1 MKLTDRYDNEIE
13 YKGNKFFMNLA
24 FDIVLRAYELKSDP
38 NFNNYQRVSIMWE
51 MFIVNHDEHDVTFE
65 DKNTIVKTIF
75 DHFLEPEK
83 DKEINDDNK
92 TQGQGKPLFDF
103 EHDAEYIYA
112 SFLQDYKIDLFEM
125 QGVLRWEKFLALLS
139 SLKDDTKFKEVI
151 GIRGQKIPPPTKFN
165 KDERDRIIKLKQIY
179 ALPVASEEVIQS
191 NMNNVLS
198 SLSATFKGGR

>member
-1 MKLTDRYDNEIE
+1 MKLTDRYDSVIE
-13 YKGNKFFMNLA
+13 YKGKVFTMNLA

-38 NFNNYQRVSIMWE
+38 NFNNYQRVNIMWE
-51 MFIVNHDEHDVTFE
+51 MFIVNHSEYEVTFE

-75 DHFLEPEK
+75 DHFLEP
-83 DKEINDDNK
+83 NNK
-92 TQGQGKPLFDF
+92 TDDKNKSQNQEKPLFDF

-125 QGVLRWEKFLALLS
+125 QGVLRWEKFLSLLS

-151 GIRGQKIPPPTKFN
+151 GIRGQKLPSPTQYN
-165 KDERDRIIKLKQIY
+165 KEERNRIIKLKQIY
-179 ALPVASEEVIQS
+179 SLPVASEEEIQS